1 MKRRAE
7 IPHVGDGGPEDE
19 TDVGRSSAIRCIEAA
34 LMRQPAVKAAP
45 RTGQLKS
52 AAGVFVF
59 RHARPKR
66 ECWAVGTLL
75 AEPWL
80 LERDVHTVGGQVESQ
95 PARL

>member
-19 TDVGRSSAIRCIEAA
+19 TDVGRSSAIRCIAA
-34 LMRQPAVKAAP
+34 MHQPAVKAAP

-52 AAGVFVF
+52 AAGVS
-59 RHARPKR
+59 RRARPRR

>member
-34 LMRQPAVKAAP
+34 LMRQPAAKAAP

-52 AAGVFVF
+52 AAGVS
-59 RHARPKR
+59 RRARPRR
-66 ECWAVGTLL
+66 EWWAVGTLL

-80 LERDVHTVGGQVESQ
+80 LERDVHTVGGQIESQ